1 LYNYLGSCV
10 YFYTIKDAI
19 VLNKCMSS
27 INTRVVANYQT
38 AEYGKFVELTNN
50 TEFPAVSVT
59 RFNSTNQA
67 GMLPVSSV
75 EIFPKYA
82 VITYD
87 SRLGT
92 ANSLPFGDNGSTDAF
107 GKLRVSEPRTLLDS
121 KFITGK
127 SPYTFDELLSGTATS
142 TFIDGDSLV
151 QLSTTSVNDFAIRQ
165 TYTHFNY
172 QPGKSIQALFTGL
185 FIPETNII
193 KRIGLFQ
200 SSSAIPYLPYDGIY
214 LESSND
220 TISFHTHKTE
230 GTALHLSAAR
240 ADWNVDKLDGTG
252 SSGLTIDFTKAQI
265 ITIDYE
271 WLGLGR
277 VRCGFVLGGKIYY
290 VHYFDNINSLTQPYI
305 SSPNHPV
312 RYEIRQTGPG
322 SGSLKHIC
330 STVIIEGGEENV
342 GTSLTTEL
350 SAGITVDTVMRPLLA
365 IRLNPQSVDLV
376 AIIKNI
382 NFYNTGNAPIHYKL
396 IMNPTITGGTL
407 NSYRSVDGFTD
418 VQHVPGSATLS
429 LSGGFEMVGGYVP
442 NGNSAVSV
450 GSNSQAI
457 GGELARLGSKIN
469 GDPVVFVVAAR
480 TLAGTAN
487 SIYTTANLELRA

>member
-1 LYNYLGSCV
+1 
-10 YFYTIKDAI
+10 
-19 VLNKCMSS
+19 MSS

-59 RFNSTNQA
+59 RFNRPNTA
-67 GMLPVSSV
+67 GMASVSSV

-92 ANSLPFGDNGSTDAF
+92 ANSLPFGDNGAIDAF

-127 SPYTFDELLSGTATS
+127 SPYMYDEALSGTASS
-142 TFIDGDSLV
+142 TFINGDSLIM
-151 QLSTTSVNDFAIRQ
+151 LSTTNVNDFAIRQ

-172 QPGKSIQALFTGL
+172 QPGKSIQAIFTGH
-185 FIPETNII
+185 FTPETNII

-200 SSSAIPYLPYDGIY
+200 STSAIPYLPYDGIY
-214 LESSND
+214 LESSNE

-230 GTALHLSAAR
+230 GTPLHLSAAR
-240 ADWNVDKLDGTG
+240 VDWNVDKLDGTG
-252 SSGLTIDFTKAQI
+252 PSGLTIDFTKAQI
-265 ITIDYE
+265 ITFDYE

-277 VRCGFVLGGKIYY
+277 VRCGFMLGGKTYY

-312 RYEIRQTGPG
+312 RYEIRQVGAG
-322 SGSLKHIC
+322 SGTLKQIC
-330 STVIIEGGEENV
+330 STVIIEGGEEDV
-342 GTSLTTEL
+342 GTSLTAEL
-350 SAGITVDTVMRPLLA
+350 SAGISVDTVMRPLIAL
-365 IRLNPQSVDLV
+365 RLNPESVDLV
-376 AIIKNI
+376 AIIKNL
-382 NFYNTGNAPIHYKL
+382 NFYNTGNTPVHYKL

-407 NSYRSVDGFTD
+407 NTYRSVDGFTD
-418 VQHVPGSATLS
+418 VQFAPGSATLS

-442 NGNSAVSV
+442 NGNSAVAV
-450 GSNSQAI
+450 GANSQEL
-457 GGELARLGSKIN
+457 GGELARLGSKVN
-469 GDPVVFVVAAR
+469 GDPVIFVVAAR
-480 TLAGTAN
+480 GLGGTAN
-487 SIYTTANLELRA
+487 AIFTTVNLELRA

>member
-1 LYNYLGSCV
+1 
-10 YFYTIKDAI
+10 
-19 VLNKCMSS
+19 MSS

-59 RFNSTNQA
+59 RFNTPNTA
-67 GMLPVSSV
+67 GMASVSSV
-75 EIFPKYA
+75 EVFPKYA

-92 ANSLPFGDNGSTDAF
+92 ANSLPFGDNSAIDAF

-127 SPYTFDELLSGTATS
+127 SPYMYDEALSGTASS
-142 TFIDGDSLV
+142 TFINGDSLIL
-151 QLSTTSVNDFAIRQ
+151 LSTTNVNDFAIRQ

-172 QPGKSIQALFTGL
+172 QPGKSIQAIFTGL
-185 FIPETNII
+185 FTPETNII

-200 SSSAIPYLPYDGIY
+200 STSAIPYLPYDGIY
-214 LESSND
+214 LESSNN
-220 TISFHTHKTE
+220 TISFHTLKTE
-230 GTALHLSAAR
+230 GTPLHLSAAR
-240 ADWNVDKLDGTG
+240 VDWNVDRLDGTG
-252 SSGLTIDFTKAQI
+252 PSGLTIDFTKAQI
-265 ITIDYE
+265 ITFDYE

-277 VRCGFVLGGKIYY
+277 VRCGFMLGGKTYY
-290 VHYFDNINSLTQPYI
+290 VHYFDNINTLTQPYI

-312 RYEIRQTGPG
+312 RYEIRQVGAG
-322 SGSLKHIC
+322 SGTLKQIC

-342 GTSLTTEL
+342 GTSLTAEL
-350 SAGITVDTVMRPLLA
+350 SAGISVDTVLRPLIAL
-365 IRLNPQSVDLV
+365 RLNPASVDLV
-376 AIIKNI
+376 AIIKNL
-382 NFYNTGNAPIHYKL
+382 NFYNTGNTPIHYKL

-407 NSYRSVDGFTD
+407 NTYRSVDGFTD
-418 VQHVPGSATLS
+418 VQCVPGSATLS

-442 NGNSAVSV
+442 NGNSAVAV
-450 GSNSQAI
+450 GANSQEL
-457 GGELARLGSKIN
+457 GGELARLGSKVN

-480 TLAGTAN
+480 GIGGTAN
-487 SIYTTANLELRA
+487 SVYTTVNLELRA